1 MLPHGM
7 VLWFVEKPVPDV
19 GDDGEAKVDGTVR
32 VPMVDG
38 LEPRVPI
45 GEDEAA
51 GAGSVISGLTPA
63 LPISTDPSGIPVREA
78 PLGNGEGTDAIED
91 ATPVEAAEQGAALP
105 PNIPPPTASP
115 PPS

>member
-1 MLPHGM
+1 MLPHGA

-19 GDDGEAKVDGTVR
+19 GDVGEANVNGTVR
-32 VPMVDG
+32 VPVVDG

-78 PLGNGEGTDAIED
+78 PLGNAEGTDAIED
-91 ATPVEAAEQGAALP
+91 ATPVEAAQGAALS

>member
-1 MLPHGM
+1 MLPHGA
-7 VLWFVEKPVPDV
+7 VLWFVEKPVSGV
-19 GDDGEAKVDGTVR
+19 GDDGEANVDGTVR

-78 PLGNGEGTDAIED
+78 PLGDAED
-91 ATPVEAAEQGAALP
+91 ATPLEAAEQGAALP